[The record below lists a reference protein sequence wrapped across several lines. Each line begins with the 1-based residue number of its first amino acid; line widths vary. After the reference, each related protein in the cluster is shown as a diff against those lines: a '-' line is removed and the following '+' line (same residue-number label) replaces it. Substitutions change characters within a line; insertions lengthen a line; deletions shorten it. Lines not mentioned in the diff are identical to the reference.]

1 MAENK
6 FLVAPSEYTGEG
18 WLTGRVV
25 LLRVV
30 DLALVG
36 SRDGGSQTQAGR
48 GKGKGKGKAPREGE
62 RLKCEVHLLGGKTRG
77 EVVFCEAWGEAAGRL
92 HTLAKSCETEGKL
105 LSLSNVKIVRQY
117 NQYSTSRLPYYV
129 RLVAPKGQAEM
140 VEPEGRWVGIP
151 AHHPFLDIEKM
162 TKVESN
168 QQHCVVGARCQT
180 PLKQHPIERWR
191 SVKRHASLRKSP

>member
-25 LLRVV
+25 LLR
-30 DLALVG
+30 LL
-36 SRDGGSQTQAGR
+36 RLGGGQWTQTPA
-48 GKGKGKGKAPREGE
+48 GKGTSGGEGTDRRQQDQGE
-62 RLKCEVHLLGGKTRG
+62 RLKCEVHLLGGMARG
-77 EVVFCEAWGEAAGRL
+77 EVVFCEAWGEAAGWL

-105 LSLSNVKIVRQY
+105 LCLSNVKIVRQY
-117 NQYSTSRLPYYV
+117 KQYSTSRLPYYV
-129 RLVAPKGQAEM
+129 LFNPPKGQAEM
-140 VEPEGRWVGIP
+140 VEPEGRWADIP
-151 AHHPFLDIEKM
+151 GHHPFLDIEKM